1 MRQRPDS
8 LKWASR
14 KRDLLM
20 GKNNKYNF
28 YNK

>member
-1 MRQRPDS
+1 MRQCPDG
-8 LKWASR
+8 LKWARR

>member
-1 MRQRPDS
+1 MRQRPDG
-8 LKWASR
+8 LKWARR